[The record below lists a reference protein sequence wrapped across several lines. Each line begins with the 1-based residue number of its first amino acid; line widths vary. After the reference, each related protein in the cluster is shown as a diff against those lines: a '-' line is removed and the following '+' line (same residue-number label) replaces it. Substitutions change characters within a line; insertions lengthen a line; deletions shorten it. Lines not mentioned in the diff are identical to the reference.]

1 MRNCF
6 YLDAKF
12 DYLQTIKLEYN
23 HFEPSEN
30 GCTTQYVVE
39 MIPCDTYLI
48 ERVVFMMQHRIKLR
62 PDEVKDFV
70 AAATKCAC
78 DVDISYN
85 SFIVDAKSIIGV
97 LGLNFNQVLTVSY
110 NGYDEE
116 FEKYLKKF
124 AVAC

>member
-1 MRNCF
+1 MTCIF
-6 YLDAKF
+6 
-12 DYLQTIKLEYN
+12 
-23 HFEPSEN
+23 
-30 GCTTQYVVE
+30 
-39 MIPCDTYLI
+39 
-48 ERVVFMMQHRIKLR
+48 
-62 PDEVKDFV
+62 
-70 AAATKCAC
+70 

-116 FEKYLKKF
+116 FERYLSKF